1 MNKIRTR
8 FAPSPTGFMHIGNL
22 RTALYAY
29 LLARKNNGNFILRI
43 EDTDQDRYVESSIK
57 LIYETLSIA
66 GLKYDEG
73 PNVGGKYGP
82 YVQSERAEIY
92 IKYANELIK
101 NGFAY
106 RCFCTEERIRT
117 LRESLGKEKKGFK
130 YDGHCKLLTKDEIAN
145 KLNQKIPY
153 VIRQIIPKNKIV
165 SFNDLLFGEI
175 KTNSDELD
183 EGVLIKSSGLPTY
196 NFANV
201 IDDHLMGISH
211 VIRGIEYISSVPKY
225 VLLYESFEWEV
236 PIQVHLPPIMKSS
249 TKKFSKR
256 EGDASFLD
264 LLKKGYLKDAI
275 LNYIVL
281 LGWNPKNNR
290 ELFSLKDLEEIFDIS
305 GLNKAPAIFDIKK
318 LNWFNEHYIK
328 SMNIVS
334 FHKICLEYYPES
346 LKTNVNIDLI
356 KVSKL
361 LQDRISYL
369 GEIVNS
375 INFLENL
382 PDYSVTLFE
391 NKKMKSD
398 IKTSEN
404 VMRDVLSKIHDI
416 SLWEETN
423 IENMFSVIMQKLNL
437 SKGQVLWP
445 LRAALTGKEFSPG
458 GAIEIASIL
467 SREEVIS
474 RLNIALS
481 KIEKW
486 YTIKTSL
493 IV

>member
-29 LLARKNNGNFILRI
+29 LLARKNNGDFILRI
-43 EDTDQDRYVESSIK
+43 EDTDQDRYVESSVA

-117 LRESLGKEKKGFK
+117 LRELLGKEKKGFK
-130 YDGHCKLLTKDEIAN
+130 YDGHCKLLTTDEIAN
-145 KLNQKIPY
+145 KLSQKTPY
-153 VIRQIIPKNKIV
+153 VIRQIIPKNRTI
-165 SFNDLLFGEI
+165 SFNDSLFGEI
-175 KTNSDELD
+175 RTNSDELD

-201 IDDHLMGISH
+201 IDDHLMNISH

-225 VLLYESFEWEV
+225 VLLYESFGWEV

-275 LNYIVL
+275 INYIVL

-318 LNWFNEHYIK
+318 LDWFNEHYIK
-328 SMNIVS
+328 SMDMES
-334 FHKICLEYYPES
+334 FHKICLGYYPES
-346 LKTNVNIDLI
+346 LKKNIDIDLE

-361 LQDRISYL
+361 LQDRITYL
-369 GEIVNS
+369 SEIENS
-375 INFLENL
+375 VDFLENL
-382 PDYSVTLFE
+382 PDYSATLFQ

-398 IKTSEN
+398 IETSEN
-404 VMRDVLSKIHDI
+404 VIKSALSKIHDI
-416 SLWEETN
+416 SLWEETEIGN
-423 IENMFSVIMQKLNL
+423 IFSAIMQTQSL
-437 SKGQVLWP
+437 SKGQVFWP
-445 LRAALTGKEFSPG
+445 LRVAFTGKEFSPG

-467 SREEVIS
+467 SRDEVVR

-481 KIEKW
+481 KIESW
-486 YTIKTSL
+486 RTIQTSL